1 MEKIPTAVSI
11 LSKHSVNYGT
21 IEGNSRAIVKG
32 SEAINAMIEF
42 AQLHVQAAL
51 QAASENACVLFEKRT
66 KTYSEYNKRFVVNGG
81 DVYTV
86 AKYNILN
93 AYPQENIK

>member
-21 IEGNSRAIVKG
+21 IEGNPRAIVKG

-51 QAASENACVLFEKRT
+51 QAAAENAETRELPHTWCIEC
-66 KTYSEYNKRFVVNGG
+66 
-81 DVYTV
+81 
-86 AKYNILN
+86 LN
-93 AYPQENIK
+93 SYPLENIK